1 MKPFILFL
9 IGFCAPLSLLAQ
21 DDMYFVPSKSEAKE
35 PVVTYTPVEVSRD
48 VVRDVDE
55 YNRRG
60 AYAESAA
67 AINDSAD
74 YVDEDAP
81 EMSCTE
87 RIILF
92 HSPSVGVVISSPYY
106 WDYYYDPWWYG
117 SWRWP
122 YYAWSSWWWYDP
134 RYPGWGWGPPYWGH
148 VHWPH
153 RPLNVGSGLGQWR
166 PGPTGG
172 YVRYGNGYRRPS
184 TGQFTTN
191 RPGSVNTGRFGTTTN
206 RRFST
211 GRRNFN
217 MNRQSGTNQE
227 NNRTFNNNR
236 RFNNSRSNNSMQQRS
251 EQSFSPSRSYSSP
264 GRSFGSPGR
273 STGTSRGGGR
283 SFGGR
288 R

>member
-1 MKPFILFL
+1 M
-9 IGFCAPLSLLAQ
+9 
-21 DDMYFVPSKSEAKE
+21 
-35 PVVTYTPVEVSRD
+35 TYASVETGGN

-67 AINDSAD
+67 EANDSTD
-74 YVDEDAP
+74 YVDEDIP

-134 RYPGWGWGPPYWGH
+134 WYPGWGWGPPYWGH
-148 VHWPH
+148 VYWPH

-172 YVRYGNGYRRPS
+172 YVRYGSGYRRPS
-184 TGQFTTN
+184 AGQFTTN
-191 RPGSVNTGRFGTTTN
+191 RLGNVNTGRFGTTTN

-217 MNRQSGTNQE
+217 MNRSSGTNSGS
-227 NNRTFNNNR
+227 NRTFNNNR
-236 RFNNSRSNNSMQQRS
+236 RFNNSRTNSSMQQRS
-251 EQSFSPSRSYSSP
+251 ERSFSPSRSFSSP
-264 GRSFGSPGR
+264 GRSFSSPDR
-273 STGTSRGGGR
+273 SIGTSRGGGR

>member
-1 MKPFILFL
+1 
-9 IGFCAPLSLLAQ
+9 
-21 DDMYFVPSKSEAKE
+21 
-35 PVVTYTPVEVSRD
+35 
-48 VVRDVDE
+48 
-55 YNRRG
+55 
-60 AYAESAA
+60 
-67 AINDSAD
+67 
-74 YVDEDAP
+74 
-81 EMSCTE
+81 MSCTE

-134 RYPGWGWGPPYWGH
+134 WYPGWGWGPPYWGH

-191 RPGSVNTGRFGTTTN
+191 RPGSVNTGRFGTTTI
-206 RRFST
+206 RRVST

-217 MNRQSGTNQE
+217 MYRQSGTNQE

-236 RFNNSRSNNSMQQRS
+236 RFNNSRSNNSTQQRS
-251 EQSFSPSRSYSSP
+251 ERSFSPSRSYSSP

-273 STGTSRGGGR
+273 STGTSRGGVPPYEPLYRSAEPGDPVRLRGDVILRLHKERGR
-283 SFGGR
+283 SRNGTDLFSFAFCCGRLREGGGEAAAR
-288 R
+288 LSSSAEPRIF

>member
-1 MKPFILFL
+1 M
-9 IGFCAPLSLLAQ
+9 
-21 DDMYFVPSKSEAKE
+21 
-35 PVVTYTPVEVSRD
+35 TYASVETGGN

-67 AINDSAD
+67 EANASTD
-74 YVDEDAP
+74 YVDEDIP

-122 YYAWSSWWWYDP
+122 Y
-134 RYPGWGWGPPYWGH
+134 WGH
-148 VHWPH
+148 VYWPH

-172 YVRYGNGYRRPS
+172 YVRYGSGYRRPS
-184 TGQFTTN
+184 AGQFTTN
-191 RPGSVNTGRFGTTTN
+191 RLGNVNTGRFGTTTN

-217 MNRQSGTNQE
+217 MNRSSGTNSGS
-227 NNRTFNNNR
+227 NRTFNNNR
-236 RFNNSRSNNSMQQRS
+236 RFNNSRTNSSMQQRS
-251 EQSFSPSRSYSSP
+251 ERSFSPSRSFSSP
-264 GRSFGSPGR
+264 GRSI
-273 STGTSRGGGR
+273 GTSRGGGR